1 MSANA
6 GEEGGADNSAN
17 EWTHI
22 GRKGKRNY
30 KKQIGHAPP
39 AAGSVDNFR
48 PNPAPTLSAYDIHAE
63 HEQVSA
69 AWRGTAAC
77 AQLRTLLQSNSAECV
92 GVRRAICLGLGAF
105 DPEDGAWVAR
115 RRAHVQL
122 AAFLTMVEALQGMYR
137 GEAFLFSFPVNVRLI
152 SWA

>member
-6 GEEGGADNSAN
+6 GEERGVDNNAD

-22 GRKGKRNY
+22 GRKGKRHN
-30 KKQIGHAPP
+30 KKQVGHNPP

-48 PNPAPTLSAYDIHAE
+48 ANPAPTLSVADIHAA

-77 AQLRTLLQSNSAECV
+77 AQLRSLVQSNAAECV

-122 AAFLTMVEALQGMYR
+122 AAFLTMVEALEGMSN
-137 GEAFLFSFPVNVRLI
+137 G
-152 SWA
+152 

>member
-6 GEEGGADNSAN
+6 GEEGGADNSIN

-22 GRKGKRNY
+22 GRKGKRSQ
-30 KKQIGHAPP
+30 KKQISQHSPP

-48 PNPAPTLSAYDIHAE
+48 PNPAPTLSAADIHAE

-69 AWRGTAAC
+69 AWRDTAAC
-77 AQLRTLLQSNSAECV
+77 TKLRELVRSNAVQCV
-92 GVRRAICLGLGAF
+92 GVRRAVCLGLGAF
-105 DPEDGAWVAR
+105 DPEDGAWVSR

-122 AAFLTMVEALQGMYR
+122 AAFLTMVQTLEG
-137 GEAFLFSFPVNVRLI
+137 I
-152 SWA
+152 SN